1 MTVLYRD
8 LLTITTWNG
17 LKGMII
23 IYIITLLN
31 KHTLISS
38 PKKRDE
44 VSL

>member
-8 LLTITTWNG
+8 LLTITTRNG

>member
-8 LLTITTWNG
+8 LFTITTWNG

-23 IYIITLLN
+23 ISIITLLN

-38 PKKRDE
+38 PKRDGE
-44 VSL
+44 ASL